1 MTEPVVRV
9 GGGIIWRHG
18 QGGGV
23 ELVLVHRPAGRDRGP
38 GGLREVEEETGLGC
52 RLARE
57 VGTTS
62 YRDPKRR
69 PKTVRYWEMTPTAG
83 TLGPANEIDDARWV
97 PLQEALRLL
106 TYEHDRRLLDGWHPA
121 G

>member
-38 GGLREVEEETGLGC
+38 GGLREVEE
-52 RLARE
+52 
-57 VGTTS
+57 
-62 YRDPKRR
+62 
-69 PKTVRYWEMTPTAG
+69 
-83 TLGPANEIDDARWV
+83 
-97 PLQEALRLL
+97 
-106 TYEHDRRLLDGWHPA
+106 
-121 G
+121 